1 MLLDKIKAL
10 AAQHQADNI
19 ATRRHLHAHPELSY
33 QEFETSKYV
42 QARLTEI
49 GIPFTVIAT
58 TGVLGIIE
66 GKNPTKRVIALR
78 ADMDALPIIEENT
91 IDYKS
96 TNEGVM
102 HACGHDVHT
111 TILLGAAKVL
121 WTLRDEFEGTIKLLF
136 QPGEEKNPGGASYM
150 IRDGALENP
159 KPQGIVG
166 LHVHPGLNEGK
177 LSFRKGRVMAS
188 ADELYVSIKGPG
200 GHAATP
206 HQTVDT
212 ILVAA
217 QLIQSLQT
225 IISRNRNPQNPS
237 KRVIALRAD
246 MDALPI
252 IEENKIDYKSNN
264 DGVMHACGHDVHT
277 TILLGAAKILWSLR
291 EEFEGTI
298 KLLFQPGEEKNP
310 GGATYM
316 IRDGA
321 LENPKPQG
329 IVGLHVHPG
338 LNEGKLSFRKGRVMA
353 SADELYI
360 SIKGPG
366 GHAATPHQTVDTI
379 LVAAQLIQSLQT
391 IIARNRN
398 PQNPSVLSICSIH
411 GGNTTNVI
419 PSEVKLM
426 GTFRAMDEVWR
437 FQAHDLM
444 LQQAKGI
451 AIATGAEIDFRV
463 DVGYPTVDN
472 EPILTEAA
480 WRLADAYMGKENVE
494 ETEKRMGAED
504 FGYYSQVIPGCFFR
518 LGVRNESAGIVHNV
532 HTPHFNIDEAAIEQ
546 GVGMMA
552 WLGTQL

>member
-1 MLLDKIKAL
+1 MLLDKIKTL
-10 AAQHQADNI
+10 AAQHQAENI
-19 ATRRHLHAHPELSY
+19 AIRRHLHAHPELSY

-42 QARLTEI
+42 QAQLTAI

-66 GKNPTKRVIALR
+66 GKNP
-78 ADMDALPIIEENT
+78 
-91 IDYKS
+91 
-96 TNEGVM
+96 
-102 HACGHDVHT
+102 
-111 TILLGAAKVL
+111 
-121 WTLRDEFEGTIKLLF
+121 
-136 QPGEEKNPGGASYM
+136 
-150 IRDGALENP
+150 
-159 KPQGIVG
+159 
-166 LHVHPGLNEGK
+166 
-177 LSFRKGRVMAS
+177 
-188 ADELYVSIKGPG
+188 
-200 GHAATP
+200 
-206 HQTVDT
+206 
-212 ILVAA
+212 
-217 QLIQSLQT
+217 
-225 IISRNRNPQNPS
+225 S

-252 IEENKIDYKSNN
+252 LEENEIDYKSNM

-277 TILLGAAKILWSLR
+277 TILLGAAKILWTLKD
-291 EEFEGTI
+291 EFEGTI

-321 LENPKPQG
+321 LENPTPKG

-391 IIARNRN
+391 IISRNRN

-437 FQAHDLM
+437 FKAHELM
-444 LQQAKGI
+444 LQQAKGL
-451 AIATGAEIDFRV
+451 ALATGAEIDFKV

-472 EPILTEAA
+472 EPMITEAA
-480 WRLADAYMGKENVE
+480 WRLADQYMGKDNVE

-518 LGVRNESAGIVHNV
+518 LGVRNESMGIVHNV

-552 WLGTQL
+552 WLGVQL